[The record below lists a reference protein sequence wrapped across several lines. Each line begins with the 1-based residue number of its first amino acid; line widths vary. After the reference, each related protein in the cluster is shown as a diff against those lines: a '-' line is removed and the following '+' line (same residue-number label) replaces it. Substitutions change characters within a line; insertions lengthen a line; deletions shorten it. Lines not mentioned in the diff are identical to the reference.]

1 MCTFDLSCFSSKIQV
16 MYLRYYS
23 IFLTVLII
31 TLGVFL
37 YKGQPNSTTK
47 CDSRAMVASRFLL
60 TDLCLSTES
69 RHTRHLSQPEL
80 IAPFQDAPG
89 YLDHFP
95 SSTFISASNLHSS
108 FGNRDSILVQGRAK
122 NVMNKYNPPL
132 SPLNIRGDAEGRE
145 ENN

>member
-1 MCTFDLSCFSSKIQV
+1 
-16 MYLRYYS
+16 MYLKYYL
-23 IFLTVLII
+23 IFLTFLLIAI
-31 TLGVFL
+31 GIFIFT
-37 YKGQPNSTTK
+37 GQSGSNASTQINA
-47 CDSRAMVASRFLL
+47 DAVIAYRFLL

-122 NVMNKYNPPL
+122 NVMNKYDPPL
-132 SPLNIRGDAEGRE
+132 SHLNIRGDAEGRGV
-145 ENN
+145 NN

>member
-1 MCTFDLSCFSSKIQV
+1 
-16 MYLRYYS
+16 MYLKYYL
-23 IFLTVLII
+23 IFLTFLLIAI
-31 TLGVFL
+31 GIFIFTDQSGS
-37 YKGQPNSTTK
+37 NASTQINA
-47 CDSRAMVASRFLL
+47 DAVIAYRFLL

-122 NVMNKYNPPL
+122 NVMNKYDSSL
-132 SPLNIRGDAEGRE
+132 SPLNIRGDAEGRGV
-145 ENN
+145 NN

>member
-1 MCTFDLSCFSSKIQV
+1 
-16 MYLRYYS
+16 MYLKYYL
-23 IFLTVLII
+23 IFLTFLLIAI
-31 TLGVFL
+31 GIFIFS
-37 YKGQPNSTTK
+37 GQSGSNASTQTNA
-47 CDSRAMVASRFLL
+47 DAVIAYRFLL

-122 NVMNKYNPPL
+122 NVMNKYDPPL
-132 SPLNIRGDAEGRE
+132 SPLNIRGDAEGRGV
-145 ENN
+145 NN

>member
-1 MCTFDLSCFSSKIQV
+1 
-16 MYLRYYS
+16 MYLKYYL
-23 IFLTVLII
+23 IFLTFLLIAI
-31 TLGVFL
+31 GIFIFT
-37 YKGQPNSTTK
+37 GQSGSNASTQINA
-47 CDSRAMVASRFLL
+47 DAVIAYRFLL

-108 FGNRDSILVQGRAK
+108 FGNRDSILVQGRTK
-122 NVMNKYNPPL
+122 NVMNKYDPPL
-132 SPLNIRGDAEGRE
+132 SHLNIRGDAEGRGV
-145 ENN
+145 NN

>member
-1 MCTFDLSCFSSKIQV
+1 
-16 MYLRYYS
+16 MYLKYYL
-23 IFLTVLII
+23 IFLTFLLIAI
-31 TLGVFL
+31 GIFIFT
-37 YKGQPNSTTK
+37 GQSGSNASTQINTN
-47 CDSRAMVASRFLL
+47 AVIAYRFLL

-122 NVMNKYNPPL
+122 NVMNKYDPPL
-132 SPLNIRGDAEGRE
+132 SHLNIRGDAEGRGV
-145 ENN
+145 NN

>member
-1 MCTFDLSCFSSKIQV
+1 
-16 MYLRYYS
+16 MYLKYYL
-23 IFLTVLII
+23 IFLTFLLIAI
-31 TLGVFL
+31 GVFIFT
-37 YKGQPNSTTK
+37 GQSGSNASTQINA
-47 CDSRAMVASRFLL
+47 DAVIAYRFLL

-122 NVMNKYNPPL
+122 NVMNKYDPPL
-132 SPLNIRGDAEGRE
+132 SHLNIRGDAEGRGV
-145 ENN
+145 NN